1 VRVTNAC
8 SELAILNETTQTFV
22 CVVSSF
28 SYLSLLSPAVIA
40 ISAFIAYL
48 GLRSAREIARKKA
61 TLDLIEKVEST
72 PHYRDLQANFR
83 YYAETNAF
91 YRLHAP
97 SGEKD
102 RMDRSAVQDYLNH
115 YELVSIGIENKILD
129 AGFYKRWMASPF
141 VRDWNAASDFIQR
154 ERWKQSAETQEWEYF
169 PKLYETYQRV
179 ARRFNKDATQLNAAY
194 APPPET
200 AKGPGDKPPLS

>member
-8 SELAILNETTQTFV
+8 SNLTILNETTQTVV

-28 SYLSLLSPAVIA
+28 SYLTLLSPAIIA

-83 YYAETNAF
+83 YYAETKEFA
-91 YRLHAP
+91 RLHTP
-97 SGEKD
+97 MGEKD
-102 RMDRSAVQDYLNH
+102 RMDRTAVQDYLNH

-129 AGFYKRWMASPF
+129 EEFYKKWMATPF
-141 VRDWNAASDFIQR
+141 VRDWNAASDFVQR
-154 ERWKQSAETQEWEYF
+154 ERWKQNPTTAEWEYF

-179 ARRFNKDATQLNAAY
+179 ALRFNKAANKLNAKY
-194 APPPET
+194 APHPDT
-200 AKGPGDKPPLS
+200 AEGPGDKPPLT